1 MSDTKI
7 SGAQVALIGAGNMGY
22 AILKGMLDA
31 GLYPPQSVFV
41 ADKSAVCLER
51 AKKLGVKV
59 SDDAAAAVAG
69 AKTVIFAVKPNAFAQ
84 TAEQVKDSIP
94 ADAVIVSI
102 LAGKKISAID

>member
-41 ADKSAVCLER
+41 ADKSAVCLDR
-51 AKKLGVKV
+51 AKKTRRKG
-59 SDDAAAAVAG
+59 
-69 AKTVIFAVKPNAFAQ
+69 Q
-84 TAEQVKDSIP
+84 R
-94 ADAVIVSI
+94 
-102 LAGKKISAID
+102 

>member
-31 GLYPPQSVFV
+31 GLYPSQSVFV

-51 AKKLGVKV
+51 AKKLGRCV
-59 SDDAAAAVAG
+59 
-69 AKTVIFAVKPNAFAQ
+69 
-84 TAEQVKDSIP
+84 
-94 ADAVIVSI
+94 
-102 LAGKKISAID
+102 